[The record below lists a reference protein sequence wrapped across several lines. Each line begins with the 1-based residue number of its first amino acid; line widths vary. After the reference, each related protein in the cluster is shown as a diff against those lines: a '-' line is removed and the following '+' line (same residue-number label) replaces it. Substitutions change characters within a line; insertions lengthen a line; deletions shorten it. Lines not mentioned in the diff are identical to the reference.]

1 MRVEK
6 QIQLALLFLMS
17 AILLL
22 STSCVTKTT
31 AKRDTFSVLKISV
44 PAQEMILYREGKMV
58 KSYPVSTSKFGLG
71 NEKGSYRTPLGRMEI
86 AEKIGSGRP
95 AGAVFKSRKW
105 TGEVIKPDSP
115 GRDPI
120 VSRILWLRGTE
131 KKNDNTY
138 SRCIYIHGTAAE
150 KDIGKPVSYGCIRMT
165 SNDVIDLYRKVGEG
179 ATVYIT
185 KKDLGEEVPL
195 APRIGNSNE
204 VEIEALPLSPINH
217 AIPAFQPNLTS
228 QSDATPGEHAAYAP
242 TDHVNTTSAALP
254 SAHPA
259 ELTNPET
266 LFQPGA
272 PARVAPP
279 ARERGAPAAV
289 PFQIPQ
295 TDPTEAPR
303 KREFRPFRMSS
314 T

>member
-1 MRVEK
+1 M
-6 QIQLALLFLMS
+6 
-17 AILLL
+17 
-22 STSCVTKTT
+22 
-31 AKRDTFSVLKISV
+31 LKVSV
-44 PAQEMILYREGKMV
+44 PTQEMILYKEGKMV
-58 KSYPVSTSKFGLG
+58 KIYPVSTSKFGLG
-71 NEKGSYRTPLGRMEI
+71 NEKGSYQTPLGRMQV
-86 AEKIGSGRP
+86 AEKIGGGKP

-185 KKDLGEEVPL
+185 KKDLSEEVL
-195 APRIGNSNE
+195 LTPRIGNADE
-204 VEIEALPLSPINH
+204 VEIEALPLG
-217 AIPAFQPNLTS
+217 PADPLVSALQTTLTS
-228 QSDATPGEHAAYAP
+228 QTATPRAHDAHAP
-242 TDHVNTTSAALP
+242 TDQTTTTPAVLP
-254 SAHPA
+254 FAHPA
-259 ELTNPET
+259 RLTNPET
-266 LFQPGA
+266 QFQPRA
-272 PARVAPP
+272 PARVAPT
-279 ARERGAPAAV
+279 AQEQAAPEAGPV
-289 PFQIPQ
+289 QIPPA
-295 TDPTEAPR
+295 DPSEAPM

-314 T
+314 S

>member
-1 MRVEK
+1 MRVKKE
-6 QIQLALLFLMS
+6 IQLNLLFLQS
-17 AILLL
+17 IIFLF

-31 AKRDTFSVLKISV
+31 AKKDTISVLQVSV
-44 PAQEMILYREGKMV
+44 PNQEMVLYREGKMV
-58 KSYPVSTSKFGLG
+58 KAYPVSTSKFGLG
-71 NEKGSYRTPLGRMEI
+71 NEKGSYRTPLGRMEV
-86 AEKIGSGRP
+86 AEKIGGGKP

-185 KKDLGEEVPL
+185 KKDLSEEVPST
-195 APRIGNSNE
+195 PEIGNSNE
-204 VEIEALPLSPINH
+204 VEIEALPLGPIDH

-228 QSDATPGEHAAYAP
+228 QNGATPEDQASYAP
-242 TDHVNTTSAALP
+242 SDKITNTPSDVASAY
-254 SAHPA
+254 PA
-259 ELTNPET
+259 ELANPET
-266 LFQPGA
+266 LFQPRA
-272 PARVAPP
+272 PARVASPV
-279 ARERGAPAAV
+279 REHSAPAA
-289 PFQIPQ
+289 IPVRLPQ
-295 TDPTEAPR
+295 AEPAEAPM
-303 KREFRPFRMSS
+303 KREFRPFRVSS